1 VKRNLS
7 SQIRMI
13 ALCLAIA
20 TSSQLHAQ
28 QPRYRLIDMGTFGG
42 PASGLN
48 SGDHG
53 SFSVSVVNNR
63 GTLAGWAETSQADPF
78 PTFCFTNDCYVAHA
92 LQWQAGV
99 RTDLGALADG
109 VSSQA
114 IWVSGSGLV
123 AGVSENGA
131 IDPLLPDLPE
141 LRAVLWRNGH
151 ITDLGT
157 LPEGGY
163 ESFANAVNGTG
174 QVIGGALN
182 TVPDS
187 NSLAGPGFLPTQTRA
202 FLWEHGAMQDLG
214 TLGGTDALAQFINE
228 QGQVVGWSYT
238 GSAPNTS
245 CPGVFPVATGSFMWD
260 RSHGM
265 QDLGTLGGTCTLVS
279 GLNNNG
285 TAVGI
290 SVNDEQIERGFVWQN
305 GTIQDLG
312 ASLGGDFTG
321 SEGINDHGA
330 IAGWAFLAGN
340 ASYHAALWQQVGNI
354 TDLGVVA
361 GDDCSF
367 ASSINA
373 QTQIVGTSIG
383 DGCTFDENSRG
394 FLWESGSL
402 YDLNTL
408 IPPGASLHLLL
419 ALAIN
424 DRGEIAG
431 SGLDLNGNRHT
442 FLLVPCAVNSAS
454 GCQEVIADAAFT
466 APVHTVFAPGPM
478 GSNRDSLF
486 RHLLSRGLG
495 PQVHGPQ
502 LTKKN

>member
-1 VKRNLS
+1 
-7 SQIRMI
+7 
-13 ALCLAIA
+13 
-20 TSSQLHAQ
+20 
-28 QPRYRLIDMGTFGG
+28 
-42 PASGLN
+42 
-48 SGDHG
+48 
-53 SFSVSVVNNR
+53 
-63 GTLAGWAETSQADPF
+63 
-78 PTFCFTNDCYVAHA
+78 
-92 LQWQAGV
+92 
-99 RTDLGALADG
+99 
-109 VSSQA
+109 
-114 IWVSGSGLV
+114 
-123 AGVSENGA
+123 VSENGV

-141 LRAVLWRNGH
+141 LRAVLWRNGQ

-182 TVPDS
+182 TVSDP

-202 FLWEHGAMQDLG
+202 FLSEHGEMQDLG
-214 TLGGTDALAQFINE
+214 TLGGTDAIAQFINE
-228 QGQVVGWSYT
+228 RGQVVGWSYT

-245 CPGVFPVATGSFMWD
+245 CPGVFPVATGSFIWD

-290 SVNDEQIERGFVWQN
+290 YVNDEQIERGFVWQN
-305 GTIQDLG
+305 GTIQDFD

-321 SEGINDHGA
+321 SEGINDRGA
-330 IAGWAFLAGN
+330 IAGWAYLAGN
-340 ASYHAALWQQVGNI
+340 ASYHAALWQQVGNT

-373 QTQIVGTSIG
+373 KTQIVGTSLG

-431 SGLDLNGNRHT
+431 SGLDLNGNRHA
-442 FLLVPCAVNSAS
+442 FLPVPCAVNSAS
-454 GCQEVIADAAFT
+454 DCQEVIADT
-466 APVHTVFAPGPM
+466 ASTGSVSRVFPPSPTLANQGNP
-478 GSNRDSLF
+478 F

-495 PQVHGPQ
+495 PQARGPRL